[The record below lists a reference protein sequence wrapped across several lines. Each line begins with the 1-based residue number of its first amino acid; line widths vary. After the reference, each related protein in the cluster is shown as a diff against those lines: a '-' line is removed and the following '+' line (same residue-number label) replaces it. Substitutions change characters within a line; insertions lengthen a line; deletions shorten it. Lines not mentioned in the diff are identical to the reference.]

1 VTWQEYL
8 STVDDSHQ
16 ATTAKEHL
24 ALVCRECEGAT
35 GIVVE
40 LGSHFGFSTA
50 AMAMAAPAAVVI
62 SVDLC
67 DEVPQATRERYWHI
81 LGIGNIRPLQGRAA
95 SWLKVA
101 GSVDL
106 IFHDAAH
113 GEAVRDEYFAAAAL
127 CRTLVI
133 HDFEQLTHATRDEI
147 AGLFVEHETH
157 VDRLGRMLFIG
168 RKDAKC
174 VTA

>member
-1 VTWQEYL
+1 M
-8 STVDDSHQ
+8 TVDDSHQ
-16 ATTAKEHL
+16 ATTAKEHIG
-24 ALVCRECEGAT
+24 LVCRECEGRT
-35 GIVVE
+35 GLIVE

-50 AMAMAAPAAVVI
+50 AMALAAPAASVI

-67 DEVPQATRERYWHI
+67 DEVPQATRESYWDA
-81 LGIGNIRPLQGRAA
+81 LGIKNIRPLQGRAS

-101 GSVDL
+101 SSVDV

-133 HDFEQLTHATRDEI
+133 HDFEQLATTTQDEI
-147 AGLFVEHETH
+147 ASLFVERETH

-168 RKDAKC
+168 RKGSKC